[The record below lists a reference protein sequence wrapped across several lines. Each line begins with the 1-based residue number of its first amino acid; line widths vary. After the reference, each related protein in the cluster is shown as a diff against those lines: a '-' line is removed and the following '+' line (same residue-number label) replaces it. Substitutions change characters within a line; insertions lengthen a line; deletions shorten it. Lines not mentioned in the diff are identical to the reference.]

1 MAKKNELEEQIE
13 KVDAALT
20 MLEGQMNEPKGTKDK
35 IKGFFSRFVPMSKK
49 TGDNMQVQF
58 TELSYSILVVQKQFL
73 QFVNAVNGSKKMK
86 CEKEYKS
93 EGRGMYE

>member
-20 MLEGQMNEPKGTKDK
+20 MLEGQMNEPKSTKDK
-35 IKGFFSRFVPMSKK
+35 IKGFLSRFIPMSKK
-49 TGDNMQVQF
+49 VGADMQVQF

-73 QFVNAVNGSKKMK
+73 QFVNAVNSNQKGSKELKDRHGQ
-86 CEKEYKS
+86 YQ
-93 EGRGMYE
+93 